1 MYHGLAFEGLYSMPD
16 VGRLHKL
23 QLLTMNCFRRLLS
36 TVSNPYPYS
45 TNAIFLPPPIPYP
58 TASLLKGKGLMAH
71 LSRTL
76 PSEDKQKLLATLF
89 SRRHP
94 ERLLPGSVITV
105 TSTHAP
111 TTFTGVLLA
120 IRRRGPA
127 TSFTLRNVIQRTG
140 VEMQFFANSPH
151 LKEIQVVQRAGG
163 SGGKDGK
170 RMRRAKLFYL
180 RDSPEK
186 MSQISAGMRG

>member
-1 MYHGLAFEGLYSMPD
+1 MEAIVMKRWH
-16 VGRLHKL
+16 LHKYSV
-23 QLLTMNCFRRLLS
+23 LTMNRLSCFRRLLS
-36 TVSNPYPYS
+36 TASSGSYPYS
-45 TNAIFLPPPIPYP
+45 ANAVLLPPPVPQP
-58 TASLLKGKGLMAH
+58 TASLLKGKGLMAQ
-71 LSRTL
+71 LNKTL
-76 PSEDKQKLLATLF
+76 PSEEKQTLLATLF

-94 ERLLPGSVITV
+94 KRLLPGSVITV
-105 TSTHAP
+105 TLTHAP
-111 TTFTGVLLA
+111 TTFTGVLLG

-127 TSFTLRNVIQRTG
+127 TSFVLRNVIQRTG

-151 LKEIQVVQRAGG
+151 LKDIQVVQRAGG
-163 SGGKDGK
+163 GGGKEGK